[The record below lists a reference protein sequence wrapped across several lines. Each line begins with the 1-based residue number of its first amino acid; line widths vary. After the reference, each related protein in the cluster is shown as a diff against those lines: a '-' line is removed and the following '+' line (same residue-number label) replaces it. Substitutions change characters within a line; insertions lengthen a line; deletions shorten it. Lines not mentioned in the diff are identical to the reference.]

1 MSAPSQLLSRREFC
15 AGACQVASC
24 ATLATFAAACSGGD
38 GSPTSPSGGGGT
50 ALLPVLNGQFANS
63 RVQVTTSGSAL
74 ATVDGAAL
82 VQSVAGVFLVARTGT
97 TSFSAIEATC
107 THEGTTING
116 INGDI
121 YVCPGHGSRFNR
133 NGQVVNGP
141 ARAALRQYS
150 TSFANDV
157 LTITL

>member
-1 MSAPSQLLSRREFC
+1 
-15 AGACQVASC
+15 
-24 ATLATFAAACSGGD
+24 
-38 GSPTSPSGGGGT
+38 
-50 ALLPVLNGQFANS
+50 
-63 RVQVTTSGSAL
+63 VQVTTSGSAL

-150 TSFANDV
+150 TSFANDI